1 MKYKVSFAKGS
12 TVAIREMMV
21 PSMFKFYRS
30 NDIFVNLMIFFKK
43 AMILLTTICGTGHG
57 RTVCP

>member
-21 PSMFKFYRS
+21 PSMFKFYRP
-30 NDIFVNLMIFFKK
+30 NDIFYKLNDIF
-43 AMILLTTICGTGHG
+43 
-57 RTVCP
+57 